1 MKNHELKERIERVAD
16 AEGEGT
22 ELVTLSIPD
31 GKSIQSTRTRI
42 DQEHA
47 EAANIKSD
55 HTRKRVQNALQ
66 RVSSVLKRYK
76 QTPENGL
83 VVYAGVIDGD
93 MTEFVFDDLP
103 RPVTE
108 SIYTCSNEFVLDP
121 IEHIITPDN
130 TYGLIVIERGG
141 ASLGRLVGD
150 RVIHLRTM
158 ESMVMGKTRAG
169 GQSAQRFARE
179 RERQKQDFFQKVGKG
194 ANQAFLDRGSDEDV
208 GIDGLLIG
216 GTTITID
223 EFLDSDEI
231 DYRLRDRLL
240 GKHTVDHASEQG
252 LQQLAEQSTDDVLDA
267 ERHQAR
273 EALNQFFTALG
284 TGEEPVTYGAD
295 EVETAIEYGAVDTL
309 LVSESLP
316 LDRIRELE
324 EETEGIGGETVVVS
338 TDFDRGEQLQSVFGG
353 IAALLRFPIN

>member
-31 GKSIQSTRTRI
+31 GKSLQSTRTRI

-76 QTPENGL
+76 RTPENGL
-83 VVYAGVIDGD
+83 VVYAGVINGD

-103 RPVTE
+103 SPVTE

-141 ASLGRLVGD
+141 ASFGRLVGD

-179 RERQKQDFFQKVGKG
+179 RERQKQEFFQRVGKG
-194 ANQAFLDRGSDEDV
+194 ANQAFLDRGGDDGV

-216 GTTITID
+216 GTTITVD
-223 EFLDSDEI
+223 EFLDSDDL
-231 DYRLRDRLL
+231 DYRLRDRLI
-240 GKHTVDHASEQG
+240 GTHTVDHASEQG

-295 EVETAIEYGAVDTL
+295 EVETALEYGAVDTL
-309 LVSESLP
+309 LVSEALP
-316 LDRIRELE
+316 LDRIRDLE
-324 EETEGIGGETVVVS
+324 QETEGIGGETVVVS

-353 IAALLRFPIN
+353 IAALLRYPIN

>member
-22 ELVTLSIPD
+22 ELVTLSVPAD
-31 GKSIQSTRTRI
+31 KSIQSTRTRI

-66 RVSSVLKRYK
+66 RVSSVLKRYR
-76 QTPENGL
+76 QTPENGI

-93 MTEFVFDDLP
+93 MTDFVFDDLP
-103 RPVTE
+103 SQVTE
-108 SIYTCSNEFVLDP
+108 SVYTCSNEFVLDP
-121 IEHIITPDN
+121 VEHIITPDN

-141 ASLGRLVGD
+141 AALGRLVGD
-150 RVIHLRTM
+150 RVIPLRTM
-158 ESMVMGKTRAG
+158 DSMVMGKTRAG

-179 RERQKQDFFQKVGKG
+179 RERQKQEFFQKVGQS
-194 ANQAFLDRGSDEDV
+194 ANQSFLDSNEDDGV

-223 EFLDSDEI
+223 EFLDEDDI
-231 DYRLRDRLL
+231 DYRLRERLI
-240 GKHTVDHASEQG
+240 GTHTVDHASEQG
-252 LQQLAEQSTDDVLDA
+252 LEQLADQSTEDVLDA

-273 EALNQFFTALG
+273 KALDQFFTALG
-284 TGEEPVTYGAD
+284 TGDEPVTYGDD
-295 EVETAIEYGAVDTL
+295 EIETALQYGAIDTL

-316 LDRIRELE
+316 LDRIQELE
-324 EETEGIGGETVVVS
+324 ENAEEIGSETLVVS

-353 IAALLRFPIN
+353 TAAILRYPIT